1 MSSSIWSS
9 LPFVAI
15 WSVGYWAVHVPH
27 LLFLSLRNTIKPLRP
42 VPQWSYRL
50 SMGTAVL
57 RAVFRYIGA
66 LRYQQ
71 PLQLTPGR
79 SGDRFVRI
87 APPADANLFR
97 GVFGAPSAMAKPAPV
112 SAVWSPAP
120 VVAPSSSHPS
130 DGRRRKVVIY
140 AAGGAFVTGFDPEMS
155 SRFTSALV
163 TSEHFGATNLLF
175 VQYRLATRADP
186 FPGGVLDL
194 FTAYQH
200 VLGLGVAPADIV
212 LIGDSAGGNLVLALL
227 RRRAGLLA
235 LGRNN
240 SRSGGQDRALAHQPV
255 RHHGRAGS
263 VLGVDAYRPKG
274 KALTQEEEG
283 YISPMDHPFRLETP
297 LYIEAGGAEG
307 LLESIVT
314 FAGQM
319 ADVKGNRVQFHITE
333 DMPHDFFVAYP
344 FIGAKKESCE
354 ALKRAKLFL
363 EG

>member
-87 APPADANLFR
+87 APPADASLFR

-227 RRRAGLLA
+227 RYLVDQKLP
-235 LGRNN
+235 
-240 SRSGGQDRALAHQPV
+240 QP
-255 RHHGRAGS
+255 G
-263 VLGVDAYRPKG
+263 
-274 KALTQEEEG
+274 
-283 YISPMDHPFRLETP
+283 M
-297 LYIEAGGAEG
+297 
-307 LLESIVT
+307 
-314 FAGQM
+314 
-319 ADVKGNRVQFHITE
+319 
-333 DMPHDFFVAYP
+333 
-344 FIGAKKESCE
+344 
-354 ALKRAKLFL
+354 
-363 EG
+363 